1 MARGT
6 FRQELQEVKNEI
18 LLLGSM
24 VEDTVMRSV
33 DALKDNDIERS
44 HLVIENDKNINRKS
58 YEIEIFIVMLIATQ
72 QPAARDLRT
81 LTSGLGICTEL
92 ERIGDY
98 AKGIA
103 NLTIRS
109 EGVGFPKMLRDI
121 YSMGEKAVDMLHR
134 AMTTFADEDPD
145 MARSI
150 IEEDDLIDECYTR
163 LYQDAINS
171 VLANAGNIE
180 RANYVIWAAHNLER
194 LGDRATNI
202 CERVAYMVTGKVPE
216 AFFVTDQLS
225 LPQESG

>member
-1 MARGT
+1 MSRGT
-6 FRQELQEVKNEI
+6 FHQELQEVKNEI

-24 VEDTVMRSV
+24 VEEAVMRSV
-33 DALKDNDIERS
+33 EALKNNDLEQSQI
-44 HLVIENDKNINRKS
+44 VIADDKTINRKS

-72 QPAARDLRT
+72 QPIARDLRT

-103 NLTIRS
+103 NLNIRS
-109 EGVGFPKMLRDI
+109 GGLGLPKMMRDI

-134 AMTTFADEDPD
+134 AMTTFADEDPE
-145 MARSI
+145 AAKHV
-150 IEEDDLIDECYTR
+150 IEDDDLIDECYTR
-163 LYQDAINS
+163 LYQDAVNS

-202 CERVAYMVTGKVPE
+202 CERVTYMVTGNIPD
-216 AFFVTDQLS
+216 AYFTTGQLS
-225 LPQESG
+225 LPQES